1 MQSAEML
8 KLLEKVADLFGLSAP
23 KEEKVKAWLEIF
35 KSYDYKTLDI
45 ALNNY
50 AAKEKYQPKPAD
62 LIEAYWEIVHK
73 REGEA
78 VAKAMEGA
86 KDCKYCQ
93 GTGWFRTIPKDD
105 PYGGYVCACKCQGDP
120 TNLNLAL
127 ASKEFKWSDKKRAFV
142 PRDTW
147 IGDDE
152 PGDRGI
158 FDYDDVGRY
167 VNSL

>member
-1 MQSAEML
+1 MFQ
-8 KLLEKVADLFGLSAP
+8 LLRKAADLYSQPVPNSEKVNSWHD
-23 KEEKVKAWLEIF
+23 IF
-35 KSYDYKTLDI
+35 SQFDFKTLGMAFDK
-45 ALNNY
+45 Y
-50 AAKEKYQPKPAD
+50 AEHGKFFPKPAD
-62 LIEAYWEIVHK
+62 LISHYWEIIHK

-93 GTGWFRTIPKDD
+93 GTGWFRTIPKND
-105 PYGGYVCACKCQGDP
+105 PYDGYVCACKCQGDP
-120 TNLNLAL
+120 RNLNLAL
-127 ASKEFKWSDKKRAFV
+127 ASKEFKWSDQKRAFI

-152 PGDRGI
+152 QGDRGL
-158 FDYDDVGRY
+158 FDFDDAGRY